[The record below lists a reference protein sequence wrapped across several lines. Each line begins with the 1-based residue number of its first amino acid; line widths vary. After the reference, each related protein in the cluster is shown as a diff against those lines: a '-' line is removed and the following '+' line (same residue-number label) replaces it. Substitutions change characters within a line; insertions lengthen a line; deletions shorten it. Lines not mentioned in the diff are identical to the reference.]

1 MTSSN
6 IYDEIVEEYSQ
17 AKSNPYKHYVEEPTF
32 WSCAGKDFS
41 GRTVLDLACGSGHYS
56 RQFRS
61 RGAQQVLHTKQQVF
75 EGKRHDVHP
84 QNGIPGFSFHFPK
97 ELSYMATLLLK

>member
-17 AKSNPYKHYVEEPTF
+17 AKSNPYKQYVEEPTF

-41 GRTVLDLACGSGHYS
+41 GKTVLDLACGSGHYS
-56 RQFRS
+56 RQFRIH
-61 RGAQQVLHTKQQVF
+61 GAHQVCTYLCLAK
-75 EGKRHDVHP
+75 KK
-84 QNGIPGFSFHFPK
+84 SK
-97 ELSYMATLLLK
+97 SKLKFK

>member
-1 MTSSN
+1 MESSN

-41 GRTVLDLACGSGHYS
+41 GKTVLDLACGSGHYS
-56 RQFRS
+56 RQFRIY
-61 RGAQQVLHTKQQVF
+61 GAHQVNMLGHIKTKS
-75 EGKRHDVHP
+75 
-84 QNGIPGFSFHFPK
+84 N
-97 ELSYMATLLLK
+97 